1 MILQREES
9 HLDTN
14 NFLIES
20 RKIILASQ
28 SKRRIDLINLL
39 GLENIVCE
47 SHKVD
52 EENFKWKKPY
62 SKSVLDLSELKAR
75 SIKTTNNENSVVIA
89 GDTAVIRAGKIF
101 HKTNSLSE
109 VKSYLQ
115 TLSGRKHF
123 VYGGLCVLSTSG
135 KAFRKFSKTEV
146 YFNKILDNEITKQ
159 ILEDG
164 VGKAGGYAL
173 QNFGSRFVKKIRG
186 CYTNVI
192 GISIPELYKI
202 LKNPEL

>member
-1 MILQREES
+1 M
-9 HLDTN
+9 
-14 NFLIES
+14 IES
-20 RKIILASQ
+20 RKIILASN
-28 SKRRIDLINLL
+28 SKRRIELIDLL
-39 GLENIVCE
+39 GFKNIVYE
-47 SHKVD
+47 NHKVN
-52 EENFKWKKPY
+52 EENFRWKKPY

-75 SIKTTNNENSVVIA
+75 SIKTKNNENSVIIA
-89 GDTAVIRAGKIF
+89 GDTMVTRAGKIF
-101 HKTNSLSE
+101 HKTNSVSE
-109 VKSYLQ
+109 IKSYLQ
-115 TLSGRKHF
+115 ALSGRKHF
-123 VYGGLCVLSTSG
+123 VYGGLCVLSKSG

-159 ILEDG
+159 VLEDG

-192 GISIPELYKI
+192 GVSIPELYKI

>member
-1 MILQREES
+1 MISQREES

-28 SKRRIDLINLL
+28 SKRRIELINLL
-39 GLENIVCE
+39 GLKNIVCE
-47 SHKVD
+47 NHKVD

-62 SKSVLDLSELKAR
+62 SKAVLDLSELKAR
-75 SIKTTNNENSVVIA
+75 SIKTNYENSVIIA
-89 GDTAVIRAGKIF
+89 GDTMVTRAGKIF
-101 HKTNSLSE
+101 HKTNSVSE
-109 VKSYLQ
+109 IKSYLQ
-115 TLSGRKHF
+115 ALSGRKHF
-123 VYGGLCVLSTSG
+123 VYGGLCVLSKSG

-159 ILEDG
+159 VLEDG
-164 VGKAGGYAL
+164 IGKAGGYAL

>member
-1 MILQREES
+1 M
-9 HLDTN
+9 
-14 NFLIES
+14 IES

-28 SKRRIDLINLL
+28 SKRRIELMNLL
-39 GLENIVCE
+39 GLKNIVCE
-47 SHKVD
+47 NHKVD

-62 SKSVLDLSELKAR
+62 SKAVLDLSELKAR
-75 SIKTTNNENSVVIA
+75 SIKTNYENSVIIA
-89 GDTAVIRAGKIF
+89 GDTMVTRAGKIF
-101 HKTNSLSE
+101 HKTNSMRQI
-109 VKSYLQ
+109 KSYLQ

-123 VYGGLCVLSTSG
+123 VYGGLCVLSKSG

-146 YFNKILDNEITKQ
+146 YFNKILDSEITKQ
-159 ILEDG
+159 VLEDG
-164 VGKAGGYAL
+164 LGKAGGYAL